1 MKATARTRR
10 ANSGPKLGL
19 SLLCLLGLLILQ
31 PALAKQDDRNQPMN
45 FASKTVDGFNQP
57 NTITTLTG
65 NVVATQ
71 GTMKVTG
78 DVAKLYLDADTQIA
92 RIVVTAGK
100 GKLAHIE
107 QVDDAG
113 NLMQGDADTLDYD
126 NVNGIAVLIGNAVVH
141 QQGRGEFHGDR
152 LTYNTN
158 TALITGQAGG
168 DGLVHGIILPKVK
181 PVAGGA
187 TPAAPGAPAKPAAT
201 PASPSAPAKP
211 APTLTPAPAPAASSP
226 TKPAATPVEGP

>member
-1 MKATARTRR
+1 
-10 ANSGPKLGL
+10 
-19 SLLCLLGLLILQ
+19 
-31 PALAKQDDRNQPMN
+31 MN

-92 RIVVTAGK
+92 RILVTGK
-100 GKLAHIE
+100 MAHIE
-107 QVDDAG
+107 QLDDAG

-126 NVNGIAVLIGNAVVH
+126 NVNGIAVLIGNAVVR
-141 QQGRGEFHGDR
+141 QQGRGEFHGDK

-168 DGLVHGIILPKVK
+168 DGLVHGVILPKAK
-181 PVAGGA
+181 
-187 TPAAPGAPAKPAAT
+187 PGAPAAT
-201 PASPSAPAKP
+201 PAK
-211 APTLTPAPAPAASSP
+211 PAPAPASTAP
-226 TKPAATPVEGP
+226 TKPATQPTGNP

>member
-1 MKATARTRR
+1 M
-10 ANSGPKLGL
+10 
-19 SLLCLLGLLILQ
+19 
-31 PALAKQDDRNQPMN
+31 AKQDDRNQPMN
-45 FASKTVDGFNQP
+45 FASKAVDGFNQP

-181 PVAGGA
+181 PGAAPVAPA
-187 TPAAPGAPAKPAAT
+187 TPTKPAAA
-201 PASPSAPAKP
+201 PATPSAPAKS
-211 APTLTPAPAPAASSP
+211 ASAPAASSP
-226 TKPAATPVEGP
+226 SKPATTPAEGP

>member
-1 MKATARTRR
+1 
-10 ANSGPKLGL
+10 
-19 SLLCLLGLLILQ
+19 
-31 PALAKQDDRNQPMN
+31 MN

-65 NVVATQ
+65 SVVATQ

-92 RIVVTAGK
+92 RILVTGK
-100 GKLAHIE
+100 MAHIE
-107 QVDDAG
+107 QLDDAG

-126 NVNGIAVLIGNAVVH
+126 NVNGIAVLIGNAVVR
-141 QQGRGEFHGDR
+141 QQGRGEFHGDK

-168 DGLVHGIILPKVK
+168 DGLVHGVILPKVK
-181 PVAGGA
+181 PGV
-187 TPAAPGAPAKPAAT
+187 PAAT
-201 PASPSAPAKP
+201 PPK
-211 APTLTPAPAPAASSP
+211 PAPAPAPTTP
-226 TKPAATPVEGP
+226 TKPATQPTGNL

>member
-10 ANSGPKLGL
+10 AKSGPKLGL

-78 DVAKLYLDADTQIA
+78 DVHVIDGNQTRLTDRELTANHFAD
-92 RIVVTAGK
+92 
-100 GKLAHIE
+100 LAFQE
-107 QVDDAG
+107 F
-113 NLMQGDADTLDYD
+113 ADTLESKRR
-126 NVNGIAVLIGNAVVH
+126 H
-141 QQGRGEFHGDR
+141 TTKSKTFKFQR
-152 LTYNTN
+152 
-158 TALITGQAGG
+158 
-168 DGLVHGIILPKVK
+168 
-181 PVAGGA
+181 
-187 TPAAPGAPAKPAAT
+187 AARSGSPGAEAAH
-201 PASPSAPAKP
+201 SF
-211 APTLTPAPAPAASSP
+211 
-226 TKPAATPVEGP
+226 

>member
-10 ANSGPKLGL
+10 AKTGPKLGL

-78 DVAKLYLDADTQIA
+78 DVAKLHLDADTQVA
-92 RIVVTAGK
+92 RIVVTGK
-100 GKLAHIE
+100 MAHIE
-107 QVDDAG
+107 QLDDAG
-113 NLMQGDADTLDYD
+113 NLMQGDADKLDYD
-126 NVNGIAVLIGNAVVH
+126 NVNGIAVLIGNAVVR
-141 QQGRGEFHGDR
+141 QQGRGEFHGDK

-158 TALITGQAGG
+158 TALITGEASG
-168 DGLVHGIILPKVK
+168 DGLVHGVIVPKTK
-181 PVAGGA
+181 
-187 TPAAPGAPAKPAAT
+187 PGAPA
-201 PASPSAPAKP
+201 
-211 APTLTPAPAPAASSP
+211 APAAKPVPAPPATTP
-226 TKPAATPVEGP
+226 TKPATQPTGNP